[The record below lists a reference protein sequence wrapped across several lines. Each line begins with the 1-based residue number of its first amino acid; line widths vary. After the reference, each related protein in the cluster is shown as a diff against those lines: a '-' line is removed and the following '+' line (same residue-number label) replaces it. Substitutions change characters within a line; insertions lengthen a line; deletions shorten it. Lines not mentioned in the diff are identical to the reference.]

1 MLLALACATVG
12 VVTYLAV
19 QNSLARELDSN
30 LQTATGLAYD
40 CRHPNGDDGASGQPG
55 SADSDDARGASPTV
69 APSPAGANPT
79 PGNLSTCQGLAE
91 GTFVAAVGHKQ
102 ALASVI
108 GDPSYRLS
116 AADQQTLRGITPS
129 LATHP
134 GSGPGSQYFLPTTRD
149 LSGAGGTFLLTAV
162 SDPDGDGTVYITG
175 LPLSQLH
182 DLLRDV
188 ALAEATVFGAVLL
201 LAGAG
206 GTLWVRFSLRPLRRV
221 AATASQVAELPLES
235 DQVELPAGVPDTDP
249 ATETGQLGLAFN
261 RMLGHVQTALRR
273 RAASEARLRRFAAD
287 ASHELR
293 TPLSAIRGYAELA
306 LRHPGDSPEQVTHAL
321 GRVLSESTRMS
332 DLVDELLL
340 LARLDAGRPLA
351 SEPVDMTR
359 LVIDATSDAQV
370 ARRDHRWVL
379 ELPDDPVLVSGDEH
393 RLHQVLAN
401 VLSNAGKHTPDG
413 ATVTVRVDDTLPDA
427 GAAPAAQTVRRGTI
441 PPPPR
446 LVVSVTDNGPGIP
459 PDLLPDLFER
469 FTRADTSRSH
479 TTNTSST
486 GLGLAIVDAVVAAHG
501 GAVLVTSRPGL
512 TSFAIAL
519 PRLTEPAR
527 PSPPAGPSN
536 VTRNGPASPN
546 RRRWP
551 PRLGSLAPPPAQRR
565 WHARYTPY
573 VSRCYPARAEGLDYC
588 AGGFNRS
595 LQRFSVS
602 GGCCGEGRASGGA
615 ERGSG
620 AFLGRDPVGAG
631 RGRRRRGG
639 GGGQTRGSSGSGSGR
654 RGGAGGRGGGAG
666 AVAVAGGAGGDRGGP
681 GAGAGAAGA
690 RQAAGAPGV
699 DGEPGDRAEPE
710 PDARVPG
717 GPGAGARGAAGAVP
731 KPAKLAAAGGC
742 GSGYRPS

>member
-1 MLLALACATVG
+1 MSAHPRARVLPRTLRGRLIAGLLVLLAVAGATVG

-19 QNSLARELDSN
+19 QNSLARELDNN

-40 CRHPNGDDGASGQPG
+40 CRHPNGDDGATGRPG
-55 SADSDDARGASPTV
+55 SADSDAARGASPTG
-69 APSPAGANPT
+69 APPTAGANPI
-79 PGNLSTCQGLAE
+79 PGNLSMCQGLAE
-91 GTFVAAVGHKQ
+91 GTFVAVVGHDQ
-102 ALASVI
+102 ATATVV
-108 GDPSYRLS
+108 GDTSYRLS
-116 AADQQTLRGITPS
+116 AAEEQTLRGITPS

-134 GSGPGSQYFLPTTRD
+134 GSGPGSQYFQPTTAD

-162 SDPDGDGTVYITG
+162 SDPDGDGSVYITG

-188 ALAEATVFGAVLL
+188 ALAEAAVFGAVLL

-221 AATASQVAELPLES
+221 AATALQVADLPLES
-235 DQVELPAGVPDTDP
+235 DEVELPAGVPDTDP
-249 ATETGQLGLAFN
+249 ATETGQVGLAFN

-332 DLVDELLL
+332 VLVDELLL

-359 LVIDATSDAQV
+359 LVIDATSDARV
-370 ARRDHRWVL
+370 ARPGHRWVL

-413 ATVTVRVDDTLPDA
+413 ATVTVRVGDALPDA
-427 GAAPAAQTVRRGTI
+427 AADAATGQTVRRGTL

-469 FTRADTSRSH
+469 FTRADTSRSP
-479 TTNTSST
+479 TTSAAST

-512 TSFAIAL
+512 TSFVIAL
-519 PRLTEPAR
+519 PRLAGTTW
-527 PSPPAGPSN
+527 PPAPD
-536 VTRNGPASPN
+536 
-546 RRRWP
+546 
-551 PRLGSLAPPPAQRR
+551 PAQQRR
-565 WHARYTPY
+565 PL
-573 VSRCYPARAEGLDYC
+573 P
-588 AGGFNRS
+588 
-595 LQRFSVS
+595 
-602 GGCCGEGRASGGA
+602 
-615 ERGSG
+615 
-620 AFLGRDPVGAG
+620 
-631 RGRRRRGG
+631 
-639 GGGQTRGSSGSGSGR
+639 TR
-654 RGGAGGRGGGAG
+654 
-666 AVAVAGGAGGDRGGP
+666 
-681 GAGAGAAGA
+681 
-690 RQAAGAPGV
+690 
-699 DGEPGDRAEPE
+699 
-710 PDARVPG
+710 
-717 GPGAGARGAAGAVP
+717 
-731 KPAKLAAAGGC
+731 KP
-742 GSGYRPS
+742 